1 MKSPNIYIVSLLYL
15 IVWLQE
21 YFWKNIECTL
31 SWNLKLEIKFKSS
44 DNDNLY
50 SFLWNALLK
59 WAIQLN
65 FATCIQCHLWTKT
78 FNLPCRVY
86 ENYRL
91 RNSRLL
97 IWKAESSTWMQTS
110 FYFVISFWFQ
120 VNNNWNSNFRH
131 QPTYDSFRLS
141 VLYRGLRPW
150 QSQNTTHHI

>member
-15 IVWLQE
+15 IVWFQE

-86 ENYRL
+86 ENRTGPATEL
-91 RNSRLL
+91 ILWSIRSKL
-97 IWKAESSTWMQTS
+97 IWLAAPWESSALLLVHAMFTITKKS
-110 FYFVISFWFQ
+110 LVY
-120 VNNNWNSNFRH
+120 H
-131 QPTYDSFRLS
+131 QSHF
-141 VLYRGLRPW
+141 
-150 QSQNTTHHI
+150 